1 MQSRQGAKSSAN
13 KKSKRDIHC
22 REAEEPVWRDNVA
35 VKVKVEDGLGD
46 KSQLVSPLSLITN
59 FISTFSCSSHANCWT
74 SCQLTDIDGTI
85 DFTTADTDDERF
97 DDIEIVWPEK
107 GGILSLNSQKPHVQ
121 DVLRAGISKVLID
134 ICFNHA
140 FPESLKQKFMGN
152 ALIDCA
158 EALGYKDI
166 KKRLC
171 NDRDYNKELSNLPA
185 QRVSSTCYEIKQKT
199 DAMVDGY
206 YGCMKPGRHSTVEWL
221 LKFLHFIYPCDAEK
235 QTIDSIKP
243 FQHPAIIAGL
253 QQCFFSGL
261 KSFGHKNIN
270 LFTTS
275 DPERPDEKEIPMA
288 MLGLVTTAIFASL
301 MQWSSTEK
309 MKVNFGADAFIG
321 VYEEAIAFLTAIKT
335 QGPRQYHTMMRRLF
349 DTASGSTDAR
359 KPQKSTAAESLA
371 ILDLTGMDVD

>member
-1 MQSRQGAKSSAN
+1 MQASLPTTPKASLQMFRKACNPDK
-13 KKSKRDIHC
+13 
-22 REAEEPVWRDNVA
+22 AEEPVWRDNVA

-46 KSQLVSPLSLITN
+46 KSQL
-59 FISTFSCSSHANCWT
+59 
-74 SCQLTDIDGTI
+74 LTDIDGTI

-171 NDRDYNKELSNLPA
+171 NDQDYNKELSNLPA

-275 DPERPDEKEIPMA
+275 DPERPDKKEIPMA

>member
-288 MLGLVTTAIFASL
+288 MLGLVTTAVCL
-301 MQWSSTEK
+301 STCL
-309 MKVNFGADAFIG
+309 I
-321 VYEEAIAFLTAIKT
+321 
-335 QGPRQYHTMMRRLF
+335 
-349 DTASGSTDAR
+349 
-359 KPQKSTAAESLA
+359 
-371 ILDLTGMDVD
+371 